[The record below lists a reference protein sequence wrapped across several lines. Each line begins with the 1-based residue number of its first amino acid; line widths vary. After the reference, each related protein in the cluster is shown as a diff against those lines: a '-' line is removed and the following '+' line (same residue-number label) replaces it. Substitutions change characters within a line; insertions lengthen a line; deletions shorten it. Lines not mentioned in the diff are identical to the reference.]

1 MDCLMTKLALTL
13 ALLFSSVSQAGV
25 YVSYDSM
32 LPTTEN
38 QLRQAEIQN
47 TREQTEALIRNAQNN
62 EYMMSQLIEFQKAQS
77 KLANEKMD
85 NVVEQRALV
94 ESQRNLLL
102 ADNKLLQREKNALEQ
117 ERMALYKDYAN
128 RKSAFLAQTAQTQ
141 SAIYEEQNRRAKEF
155 HGQQEAARADL
166 LALQKRV
173 ALSQDDLLVAQL
185 KKDAP
190 SNVMIVSSKDASNVK
205 AKVKDGQFDQ
215 LGTLGETQSQQPL
228 VDMNTFIRE
237 ILPNDW
243 SYNAPLNSQNKF
255 ISIVQGKD
263 WKSIINQIGIEHPYI
278 EFFIDV
284 YEKNLTAR
292 IMQHSQAPVKNDAT
306 RAWQIDRTLSLKETI
321 EKFAKETGWQV
332 IWDTQNVNY
341 PIVASAVITANF
353 AGRNGV
359 INQLMKGTQR
369 KEFPLVAHWKLKNN
383 VVVITRRG
391 SKKL

>member
-1 MDCLMTKLALTL
+1 
-13 ALLFSSVSQAGV
+13 
-25 YVSYDSM
+25 
-32 LPTTEN
+32 
-38 QLRQAEIQN
+38 
-47 TREQTEALIRNAQNN
+47 
-62 EYMMSQLIEFQKAQS
+62 
-77 KLANEKMD
+77 
-85 NVVEQRALV
+85 
-94 ESQRNLLL
+94 
-102 ADNKLLQREKNALEQ
+102 
-117 ERMALYKDYAN
+117 MALYKDYAN

-166 LALQKRV
+166 LALQKQV

-321 EKFAKETGWQV
+321 EKFANETGWQV